1 MPISDEEE
9 AHNIS
14 LSRFES
20 MLKTNKVFF
29 FDSEEFEEIILHY
42 LDIGKTTLAKKALK
56 LALDQHPRSTG
67 LKLVQ
72 VEMLIFEDKL
82 DQAEKMLNDL
92 YAIEPQNE
100 EIYIQKANIYSK
112 RDQHEKAVELLKT
125 ALQYTDD
132 FADVYNLIGMEYLFM
147 DQLELAKEN
156 FISCLEEDFEDQSA
170 LYNVVYCFEF
180 LDQNQAAIDYLMNYI
195 EQNPYSEIAWH
206 QVGRLNYGLKK
217 YEEALY
223 AFDYA
228 TLIDEAFLGA
238 FMEQAKTLERLKRYD
253 KAIECYT
260 RTIELDDP
268 TSYALLR
275 IGKCHEKLGH
285 KKLALEFFTKTVHED
300 PLLDKGW
307 IAITDFYVRQ
317 KNFQKALHYVNKALH
332 IDNQNRFY
340 WKRYASI
347 NKELNFFEEAEFG
360 YRKAVEFGD
369 YQLDTWLFWVDLLQF
384 LGEFDSAITTLLQA
398 AEYFPEAFEIEYR
411 LAGLYYMLLETEK
424 GQFHL
429 SNGLRLSFK
438 NHTLIQELF
447 PVVWLQK
454 KVQNQIKKYPTQ
466 P

>member
-253 KAIECYT
+253 EAIECYT

-411 LAGLYYMLLETEK
+411 LAGLYCMLLETEK